1 MSGVS
6 QDEAD
11 EKATTPIDSEGYA
24 LAALRGGLAASK
36 TVAIVSMHPI
46 WSTKL
51 IYGP

>member
-6 QDEAD
+6 QDEVD
-11 EKATTPIDSEGYA
+11 EKVTTPIDIEGYA
-24 LAALRGGLAASK
+24 LAELRGGLAASK

-51 IYGP
+51 IYIP